1 MSLKNIDE
9 NADNNAEKDRHFV
22 TSLARGLEILRA
34 FRPGEGPVGNN
45 ELAKRTSLPRS
56 TVSRLTSTLVQLGYL
71 IHREDITRYEPSPAV
86 LSLGYTVLANSR
98 LRLFAG
104 PAMREMARQTG
115 YSVSL
120 GARDKLNMLYV
131 EAVRGTISSTLVLEV
146 GSYIPIATTS
156 MGRAFL
162 CRLSERERNFLLD
175 NVKRHAGA
183 DWERIK
189 TGFEKAQKDF
199 EDFGFCIS
207 AGEWQRATFAVGVP
221 VVDKSNGDMMAF
233 NCGGSAYLVAEE
245 KLREEIG
252 PQLVALARGV
262 EIMCGPA

>member
-1 MSLKNIDE
+1 MPKKKFEE
-9 NADNNAEKDRHFV
+9 NTDSNTEKDRHFV
-22 TSLARGLEILRA
+22 TSLARGLEVLRA
-34 FRPGEGPVGNN
+34 FRPGEGSVGNN

-56 TVSRLTSTLVQLGYL
+56 TVSRLTNTLVQLGYL
-71 IHREDITRYEPSPAV
+71 IHREDIARYEPSPAV
-86 LSLGYTVLANSR
+86 LTLGYTVLANSR

-120 GARDKLNMLYV
+120 GARDKLTMLYV
-131 EAVRGTISSTLVLEV
+131 EAVRGSVSSTLVLEV
-146 GSYIPIATTS
+146 GSYIPIATTA

-162 CRLSERERNFLLD
+162 CRLPEQERNFLLD
-175 NVKRHAGA
+175 NVKRHAGS
-183 DWERIK
+183 DWKRIK
-189 TGFEKAQKDF
+189 SGFETAQKDF
-199 EDFGFCIS
+199 DDFGYCIS
-207 AGEWQRATFAVGVP
+207 AGEWQRATYAVGVP
-221 VVDKSNGDMMAF
+221 VVDRSNGDMMAF
-233 NCGGSAYLVAEE
+233 NCGGSAYLVPEE